1 MRRLLI
7 ATHNKHKLREFR
19 DVFAA
24 LPLELVSLDD
34 AEVRV
39 VVDETG
45 QTFKE
50 NAVLKARGY
59 SAASGLLTLADDSGI
74 EVDALQG
81 APGVMSSRFAGPAA
95 TADERN
101 RLLLER
107 LQGVLPERRRARYRC
122 VIAIAQPAGDVKT
135 VEGTCEGQIALAPR
149 GSGGFGYDPI
159 FYVPEFG
166 RTMAELPAEQKHR
179 LSHRGIAARKAAMVL
194 WKIVG

>member
-7 ATHNKHKLREFR
+7 ATHNKQKLREFR
-19 DVFAA
+19 DVLAA
-24 LPLELVSLDD
+24 LPWELVSLDD
-34 AEVRV
+34 AEVRL

-81 APGVMSSRFAGPAA
+81 APGVMSSRFAGPDA
-95 TADERN
+95 TADKRN

-107 LQGVLPERRRARYRC
+107 LEGVLPESRRARYRC
-122 VIAIAQPAGDVKT
+122 VIAIAQPAGDVTT

-179 LSHRGIAARKAAMVL
+179 FSHRGIAARKAAVVL

>member
-7 ATHNKHKLREFR
+7 ATHNKHKLRELR

-34 AEVRV
+34 AEVRR

-45 QTFKE
+45 QTFYE

-74 EVDALQG
+74 EVEALGG
-81 APGVMSSRFAGPAA
+81 APGVLSSRFAGPDA

-101 RLLLER
+101 RLVLKR
-107 LQGVLPERRRARYRC
+107 MQGVAQDKRGARYRC
-122 VIAIAQPAGDVKT
+122 II
-135 VEGTCEGQIALAPR
+135 
-149 GSGGFGYDPI
+149 
-159 FYVPEFG
+159 
-166 RTMAELPAEQKHR
+166 
-179 LSHRGIAARKAAMVL
+179 
-194 WKIVG
+194 